1 MESVKAKAW
10 DFLIRHRLRELPI
23 DCLQLNEIDAGLK
36 IKSYSDSIKFI
47 SSLKLTEY
55 AEKHN
60 GFTIEYDKKV
70 IILYNEKMPY
80 SIRNFVIAHEIGHVI
95 LGHATNKN
103 GILGYD
109 DDGNTKEGQ
118 EEEADAFAYAFL
130 APSPVFK
137 ELNVSEAQ
145 AVAKLSGLSLK
156 YADKATE
163 EIVKSADINYSG
175 IEIELIDLF
184 KDYINKQRS
193 LCPYNTGSVTAQD
206 KKAVQSIKVPYI
218 LLTLSSITIIIMA
231 VFIYSVLQDVS
242 NQTVMPQQT
251 ATVDAAIKPENA
263 QIPPMQEEKP
273 TENGKPFDGVL
284 NENTLV
290 YVTKSGDKYHL
301 PDCSYI
307 TGKSD
312 LTEYTK
318 AEAEEKGYSLCSRCK
333 NKIY

>member
-1 MESVKAKAW
+1 MENVKAQAW
-10 DFLIRHRLRELPI
+10 DFLIKHRIRELPI
-23 DCLQLNEIDAGLK
+23 DCLCMCEIDAGFTLS
-36 IKSYSDSIKFI
+36 SYSDSTDFI
-47 SSLKLTEY
+47 EASGYKEY

-60 GFTIEYDKKV
+60 AFSTEYKGKKL
-70 IILYNEKMPY
+70 IFYNEKMPY
-80 SIRNFVIAHEIGHVI
+80 SIRNFVIAHEIGHIV
-95 LGHATNKN
+95 LRHAANSN

-109 DDGNTKEGQ
+109 DNGNTKGGQ

-145 AVAKLSGLSLK
+145 AVSKLSGLSLK

-163 EIVKSADINYSG
+163 EIIKSADINYSG

-193 LCPYNTGSVTAQD
+193 LCPYNTGSVTTLD

-263 QIPPMQEEKP
+263 QIPPIQEEK
-273 TENGKPFDGVL
+273 TAENGKPFDGVL